1 MPYRITE
8 IKVNGIRGFNKLEEV
23 TLSEGITLLYGKN
36 GSGKSSLLQ
45 AIEWGIT
52 GKIPNMKGGDFARED
67 AIVNMFTKSKKGTV
81 EVSLQDDR
89 GPISLQ
95 RTRKMAKTSGGKQ
108 LLELKIGSTTMED
121 DEAEAELEK
130 ILDISLEAFPQSK
143 YLHQETL
150 REILLAKP
158 EERSQAIDKLLGTF
172 EVREFAKTLD
182 LDRQI
187 RASTTTLQD
196 TIDTLQ
202 REKVQFLIN
211 LKRSLEETKKKLL
224 SQGISEDDLTLAST
238 IQKLEQS
245 KTRVEKLSAAYK
257 AKLPGSLTFQPD
269 AQSLIE
275 AHRTLL
281 TQISS
286 LDRARLEAINRIN
299 ARKTNL
305 KSNVTRYNEIY
316 SQLQV
321 LKDTNTETLTARI
334 KEIDE
339 ELAETGSEI
348 RAIRQKLTSLP
359 HRRSTYE
366 TSKARLESDQ
376 GKLDGLI
383 KKHGTVEE
391 IQGKIK
397 KGEEDLKTTQ
407 GELNKL
413 SDQQRLISQA
423 ISHLEATKTQICP
436 VCSQD
441 IDNQK
446 LITEL
451 RTKVSE
457 EITKTI
463 AQLQESQNQIK
474 AENRSFDEAI
484 DEQQRL
490 SKSLKD
496 LEEDLN
502 KAEEELSK
510 LVLGF
515 EGLNLDEVTKGWE
528 KEIDGISGRESTLR
542 GEQSQ
547 LRDLLSRLNKLLTEV
562 EKLETELQK
571 ETSSNLIGPE
581 LVKKTEELVLALDE
595 EIGKYSDSS
604 EVDALR
610 KALAELPDILTYLRD
625 EERMIESEKQLP
637 MVEKQIKEL
646 EARKSS
652 LQALA
657 ASLQSIRQV
666 ATQYQKEESTKQLK
680 RLEDEI
686 NHYYSRIQGHPH
698 FTQLKI
704 DVEKEDPLIFS
715 FRAASEQE
723 DTYIPTR
730 FSTAQFNSAALSIFM
745 SNSTQQAG
753 ELPIMIF
760 DDPTQSMDTSHKE
773 SFAKL
778 VATLTPKF
786 QVMIATEDEEVK
798 ELLERNCKDLKTYEL
813 GEWTPEGPEIKPL

>member
-1 MPYRITE
+1 MPYK
-8 IKVNGIRGFNKLEEV
+8 IKTIRVNGIRGFNKPEEV
-23 TLSEGITLLYGKN
+23 TLGEGITLLYGKN

-67 AIVNMFTKSKKGTV
+67 AIVNMFTRSKKGTV
-81 EVSLQDDR
+81 EVSLQDGQ

-95 RTRKMAKTSGGKQ
+95 RTRKMAKTSSGKQ
-108 LLELKIGSTTMED
+108 PLELKIGSTTMED
-121 DEAEAELEK
+121 DEAEKELEK
-130 ILDISLEAFPQSK
+130 ILCISLEAFPQSK

-187 RASTTTLQD
+187 RASATTLQD

-224 SQGISEDDLTLAST
+224 SQGLREEDLTLATT

-245 KTRVEKLSAAYK
+245 KADVEKLSDMYQ
-257 AKLPGSLTFQPD
+257 AKPPGSLTIRPD
-269 AQSLIE
+269 VQLLIE
-275 AHRTLL
+275 AHRVLM
-281 TQISS
+281 TQINS

-305 KSNVTRYNEIY
+305 RSNATRYNDVY
-316 SQLQV
+316 GQLQV
-321 LKDTNTETLTARI
+321 IKETDPDTLTARI
-334 KEIDE
+334 DEIDG
-339 ELAETGSEI
+339 ELAKISSEV
-348 RAIRQKLTSLP
+348 RAIRQKLTTLP
-359 HRRSTYE
+359 HRRSIYE
-366 TSKARLESDQ
+366 TSKARLESEK
-376 GKLDGLI
+376 GKLDGI
-383 KKHGTVEE
+383 IEKQGTIEE

-397 KGEEDLKTTQ
+397 KGEEDLKTIQ

-413 SDQQRLISQA
+413 SGQQRLVSLA
-423 ISHLEATKTQICP
+423 IGHLEATKTQTCP
-436 VCSQD
+436 VCFQD
-441 IDNQK
+441 IDNQN
-446 LITEL
+446 LVNEL
-451 RTKVSE
+451 KTRVSD

-463 AQLQESQNQIK
+463 THLQESQNRIK
-474 AENRSFDEAI
+474 AEKRTFEEAI
-484 DEQQRL
+484 EEQNRL
-490 SKSLKD
+490 SKSLKA
-496 LEEDLN
+496 LEESL
-502 KAEEELSK
+502 KTAEDELRK
-510 LVLGF
+510 LVPSF
-515 EGLNLDEVTKGWE
+515 EGLKLDEVTKGWE
-528 KEIDGISGRESTLR
+528 KEIEELSGRESTLR

-547 LRDLLSRLNKLLTEV
+547 LRDLLSRLNQLLTEI
-562 EKLETELQK
+562 KRLETELEK
-571 ETSSNLIGPE
+571 ETSSNLTGPE

-730 FSTAQFNSAALSIFM
+730 FSTSQFNSAALSIFM

-760 DDPTQSMDTSHKE
+760 DDPTQNMDTSHKE